1 MISILF
7 QVLIAL
13 LPQSQMQSFD
23 VQTKTWKFLPSMA
36 KLSEATACFCA
47 EYVGNCMYVAAKRE
61 NDFVNYRYHTVK
73 NTWEILPS
81 FVGLTNQISCF
92 CSVDDHLYAIY
103 QSQTPY
109 RYHIPTNQWQCV
121 AKSSVQSN
129 MPQSFFG
136 NRAAVV
142 YKSCVYVLRGQGI
155 QIWCGTDRYGLNT
168 YFWEP
173 KAADVFCFDPKRNVW
188 EQKASTSTKHFG
200 SSLLV
205 VNDKLY
211 VAGGKCSISS
221 SNGEPCGGTGCVEV
235 YDEENNTRS
244 VVDQPHIP
252 RNNLGAIEVEGRV
265 YFIIN
270 NFPVDSGIRI
280 PPGELY
286 PVCLDEWENLGK
298 MAKNAVLCHVPVNRK
313 NLTSE

>member
-1 MISILF
+1 
-7 QVLIAL
+7 
-13 LPQSQMQSFD
+13 MQFFD
-23 VQTKTWKFLPSMA
+23 VQTKTWKSLPSMA
-36 KLSEATACFCA
+36 ELSEATTCFCA
-47 EYVGNCMYVAAKRE
+47 EYVGNYMYLAAKRE
-61 NDFVNYRYHTVK
+61 KHFVNYRYHTVQ

-129 MPQSFFG
+129 QFQSSFC
-136 NRAAVV
+136 NKAAVV
-142 YKSCVYVLRGQGI
+142 YKSHVYVLHGQVTQHHQPYEFGG
-155 QIWCGTDRYGLNT
+155 WY
-168 YFWEP
+168 WEP
-173 KAADVFCFDPKRNVW
+173 KTADVFCFDPTRNAW
-188 EQKASTSTKHFG
+188 EQKASTSTNHFG

-205 VNDKLY
+205 VNNKLY
-211 VAGGKCSISS
+211 VAGGKCTIDR
-221 SNGEPCGGTGCVEV
+221 NTAEPCGRTGSVEV
-235 YDEENNTRS
+235 YDEKNNTWS

-252 RNNLGAIEVEGRV
+252 PNNLGAIEVEGRV

-280 PPGELY
+280 PPGEVY
-286 PVCLDEWENLGK
+286 PVSLDEWENLGK
-298 MAKNAVLCHVPVNRK
+298 VAINAVLCHVPVKRNDLLYK
-313 NLTSE
+313 G

>member
-1 MISILF
+1 
-7 QVLIAL
+7 
-13 LPQSQMQSFD
+13 
-23 VQTKTWKFLPSMA
+23 
-36 KLSEATACFCA
+36 
-47 EYVGNCMYVAAKRE
+47 MYLAAKRD

-81 FVGLTNQISCF
+81 FAGLANQISCF
-92 CSVDDHLYAIY
+92 CSVVDHLYAIY

-109 RYHIPTNQWQCV
+109 RYHISTNQWQCT

-129 MPQSFFG
+129 MPQSSFC
-136 NRAAVV
+136 NQAAVV
-142 YKSCVYVLRGQGI
+142 YKSCVYVLHGQGI
-155 QIWCGTDRYGLNT
+155 QRSHVNEFYGFST
-168 YFWEP
+168 CFWEP

-188 EQKASTSTKHFG
+188 EQKASTSTNHFG

-205 VNDKLY
+205 VNNKLY
-211 VAGGKCSISS
+211 VAGGKCTIDR
-221 SNGEPCGGTGCVEV
+221 NTAEPCGGAGSVEV
-235 YDEENNTRS
+235 YDEKNNTWS

-252 RNNLGAIEVEGRV
+252 PNNLGAIEVEGSV

-280 PPGELY
+280 PPGEVY
-286 PVCLDEWENLGK
+286 PVSLDEWENLGK
-298 MAKNAVLCHVPVNRK
+298 VAKNAVLCRLPVKRE